1 MLYPEGAVI
10 IRRYFMFF
18 GAGNGKFTLVITFVI
33 GVWANG
39 GGWSSKKYEIFSL
52 TNIAIIVNH

>member
-18 GAGNGKFTLVITFVI
+18 GAGNGKFTFVITFVI
-33 GVWANG
+33 GARVDG
-39 GGWSSKKYEIFSL
+39 GGWSPEK
-52 TNIAIIVNH
+52 